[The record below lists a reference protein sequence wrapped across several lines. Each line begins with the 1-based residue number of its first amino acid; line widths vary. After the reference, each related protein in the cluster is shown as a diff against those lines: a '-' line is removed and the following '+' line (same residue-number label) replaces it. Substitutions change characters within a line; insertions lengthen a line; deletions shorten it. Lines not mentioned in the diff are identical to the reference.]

1 MVVQGKGL
9 KNCFFFL
16 LLELSFSLVVLTA
29 AVSKPKTFKL
39 IILSHCHVTVELN
52 TVLSTSVIAAIY
64 KKFVA

>member
-29 AVSKPKTFKL
+29 AVSKPKTFKV

-52 TVLSTSVIAAIY
+52 TMLSTSAIATVC
-64 KKFVA
+64 KKFIA